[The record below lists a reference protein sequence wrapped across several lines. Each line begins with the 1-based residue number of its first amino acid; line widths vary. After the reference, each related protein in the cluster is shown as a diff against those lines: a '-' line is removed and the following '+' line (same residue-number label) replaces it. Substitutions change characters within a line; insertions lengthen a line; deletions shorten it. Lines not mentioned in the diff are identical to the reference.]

1 MSVVRVKEGRGRR
14 TRPNNYSSYTT
25 VYNFKELLFTHS
37 ANFFASKKVTKLTLY
52 VAIKFLNELFMTTSS
67 VETFPAVDSGG
78 FNFKSIHLTNI
89 IFFYKKAHPLTNNK

>member
-1 MSVVRVKEGRGRR
+1 MSVVRVKGGRGRR

-25 VYNFKELLFTHS
+25 VYNFKELLFKHS
-37 ANFFASKKVTKLTLY
+37 ANFLASKKIVTKLTLY

-78 FNFKSIHLTNI
+78 FNFKSIHLTQTL
-89 IFFYKKAHPLTNNK
+89 FFFIKRHTL